1 MPSPGVPEAFKV
13 LVKELQSLC
22 LDIQVLD
29 RDGAVI
35 ELKEED
41 EDTYPPDRVREDDDF
56 YQYRDENE
64 FAAAGYTLKESSDE
78 DDLVIEADDEDADED
93 DLVEVDDGSEDDE

>member
-1 MPSPGVPEAFKV
+1 M

-29 RDGAVI
+29 KNGDVI
-35 ELKEED
+35 ELKEDD

-64 FAAAGYTLKESSDE
+64 FASAGYTLKENSDE
-78 DDLVIEADDEDADED
+78 DDLAADAGDEDADLADAD
-93 DLVEVDDGSEDDE
+93 DESEDDE